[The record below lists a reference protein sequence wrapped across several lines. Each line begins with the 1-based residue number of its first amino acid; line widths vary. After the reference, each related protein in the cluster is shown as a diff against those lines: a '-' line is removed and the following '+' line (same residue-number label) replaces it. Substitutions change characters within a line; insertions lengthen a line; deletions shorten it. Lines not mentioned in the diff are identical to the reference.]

1 MLHEVNAF
9 GGITKYDL
17 LNVQDAFNKC
27 EIPVYNLESVVACLS
42 TRFDLKE
49 LHKLI
54 AVRLIDTQIAKI
66 YLEMSESILIS
77 KLQFRHNSA
86 LIRFT
91 VFNNYDGDSK
101 RCFPFW
107 EEDIFRRYDKGIII
121 DSIVAVE
128 RGDGLAALQN
138 FVKEFNCEVFLE
150 AGYLFRGDYERYYD
164 GDENMRNL
172 PEKLAGIYSK
182 AGFTSVNDQ
191 FGCEEGI
198 VMQRK
203 AHDN

>member
-1 MLHEVNAF
+1 MLHGVNAF
-9 GGITKYDL
+9 DGITKYDL
-17 LNVQDAFNKC
+17 LNIQDAFNKS
-27 EIPVYNLESVVACLS
+27 EIPVYNLERVVACLS
-42 TRFDLKE
+42 TRFDIKE

-54 AVRLIDTQIAKI
+54 AVRAIDVQIAKI

-91 VFNNYDGDSK
+91 VFNNYAEDCK

-107 EEDIFRRYDKGIII
+107 EEDIFRSYDRGIII

-128 RGDGLAALQN
+128 RGDGLVALQN
-138 FVKEFNCEVFLE
+138 FVKEFNCEIFLE
-150 AGYLFRGDYERYYD
+150 AGYLFRGDYDRYYD

-182 AGFTSVNDQ
+182 AGFTNVNDQ
-191 FGCEEGI
+191 FGCEESI

-203 AHDN
+203 ARNN